1 MIRKLLITTCILL
14 FACAASAQTP
24 GSVHIMLPN
33 GNSFVQSTA
42 TSGTLSSGG
51 ITCTWTT
58 TSNSA
63 SITFVGNYTTSWIH
77 PSIDLAWFNTSGT
90 LPMAVQITH
99 AEAGTYDF
107 AAPFNTGA
115 WDSSIDFNGLSGNWA
130 WGNVFPACSRFDLDF
145 GLNDQGTAYDLTI
158 EVQWGEGV
166 AAGASTWGGVKT
178 LYR

>member
-1 MIRKLLITTCILL
+1 MIRTLSTLTFILLI
-14 FACAASAQTP
+14 AAAAGAQTP
-24 GSVHIMLPN
+24 GSVHIMLPD

-63 SITFVGNYTTSWIH
+63 SINFVGNYTTTWIH
-77 PSIDLAWFNTSGT
+77 PSIDLAWFNTSGE

-99 AEAGTYDF
+99 AEAATYDF
-107 AAPFNTGA
+107 AAPFNTGS
-115 WDSSIDFNGLSGNWA
+115 WDSSIDYNDLSGNWQ
-130 WGNVFPACSRFDLDF
+130 WGNVFPVCSRFDLDI
-145 GLNDQGTAYDLTI
+145 GLNDQSMAYDMTI